1 MESSVPCPQSS
12 VVSAQ
17 IELAQGDITSLR
29 VDAIV
34 NAANQHLQL
43 GAGVAGAIRTKG
55 GPAIQRECDRIGGCS
70 VGGAVVTGGGELPA
84 RWVIHAVGP
93 VWRGGQEEEEELLA
107 SVVRSSLEHAD
118 EIGAKSVA
126 LPAISTG
133 VFGFPLGRAAEI
145 SVAEARRFSSRAR
158 SVERVV
164 FCLFD
169 DRTLSA
175 FEKALGA

>member
-1 MESSVPCPQSS
+1 MAS
-12 VVSAQ
+12 
-17 IELAQGDITSLR
+17 IELIQGDITCLR

-34 NAANQHLQL
+34 NAANEHLQL
-43 GAGVAGAIRTKG
+43 GAGVAGAIRRKG
-55 GPAIQRECDRIGGCS
+55 GPAIQRECDQIGGCP
-70 VGGAVVTGGGELPA
+70 VGGAAVTAGGTLPA
-84 RWVIHAVGP
+84 RFVIHAVGP
-93 VWRGGQEEEEELLA
+93 VWRGGQEGEEKLLA
-107 SVVRSSLEHAD
+107 SAVRSALERAE

-133 VFGFPLGRAAEI
+133 VYGFPLKRAAEI

-169 DRTLSA
+169 DRALAA
-175 FEKALGA
+175 FQQALVGS